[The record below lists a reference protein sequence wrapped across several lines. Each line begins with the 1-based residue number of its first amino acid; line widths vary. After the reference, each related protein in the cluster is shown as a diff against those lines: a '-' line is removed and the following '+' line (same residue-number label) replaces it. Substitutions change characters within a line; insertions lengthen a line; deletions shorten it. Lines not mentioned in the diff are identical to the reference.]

1 MTEAEAVQFVRD
13 HGDGDDLDDTDLEE
27 AFRALYEREPDED
40 DRMVGLW
47 SLLCA
52 AVSAQ
57 DAPEED

>member
-1 MTEAEAVQFVRD
+1 MTEAEAVQWVNE
-13 HGDGDDLDDTDLEE
+13 LDDDDELDEADLEE
-27 AFRALYEREPDED
+27 AFRALYGREPDED
-40 DRMVGLW
+40 DRAVGLW